1 MYLSKPV
8 RRQLVVAAALIS
20 LGTVA
25 GVAFTYAFGGKV
37 IQYGLSSTVGDQLD
51 IESQA
56 IDVAVRDP
64 RVKAL
69 IEGRECKILATTKMW
84 LKVAGENQTSGGEC
98 YPIKITVIGP
108 GGRQAT
114 LFMERVK
121 LIVVV
126 TILYP
131 DGSGYWVEID
141 VTAGT
146 VGEPKYTPNVLSSTK

>member
-37 IQYGLSSTVGDQLD
+37 IQYNLTSTVGDQLD

-56 IDVAVRDP
+56 IDIAVRDP

-69 IEGRECKILATTKMW
+69 IEGKECRIQASTKMR
-84 LKVAGENQTSGGEC
+84 LFITGENKTSEEQG
-98 YPIKITVIGP
+98 YPIKITVVDP
-108 GGRQAT
+108 GGGEST
-114 LFMERVK
+114 LFIERVK
-121 LIVVV
+121 PIAVV

-141 VTAGT
+141 VTTST
-146 VGEPKYTPNVLSSTK
+146 VCEPKYTPNVLSSTK

>member
-20 LGTVA
+20 LGTVV

-56 IDVAVRDP
+56 IDIAVRDP

-69 IEGRECKILATTKMW
+69 IEGKECRIQASTEMRLFIT
-84 LKVAGENQTSGGEC
+84 GENKTGEEQG

-108 GGRQAT
+108 GGREST

-121 LIVVV
+121 PIVVV

>member
-8 RRQLVVAAALIS
+8 RRQLIVVALIV
-20 LGTVA
+20 LGAVA

-56 IDVAVRDP
+56 IDIAVRDP

-69 IEGRECKILATTKMW
+69 IEGKECKILATTKMW
-84 LKVAGENQTSGGEC
+84 LKVTGENQTSGGEG

-108 GGRQAT
+108 GGGEST
-114 LFMERVK
+114 LFIERVK
-121 LIVVV
+121 PIVVI

-146 VGEPKYTPNVLSSTK
+146 VGEPKYIPNILSSTK